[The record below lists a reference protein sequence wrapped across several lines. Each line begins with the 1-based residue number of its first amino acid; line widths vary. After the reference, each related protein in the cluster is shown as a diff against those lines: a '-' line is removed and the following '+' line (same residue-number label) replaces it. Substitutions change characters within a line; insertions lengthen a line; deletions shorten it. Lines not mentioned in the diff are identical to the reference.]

1 MFIGVNAELYR
12 YICIEYKIT
21 YFMIK
26 ITLRASLVIFL
37 VLVTLNTF
45 AQEKTA
51 EELAKMSQNPLAN
64 MMSFPFQNNTT
75 FGNGIDKDQT
85 SNVLNIQPVLPFFN
99 GHLITRTIIPIVSK
113 PYLNG
118 QSGSYT
124 SAGDI
129 NFTAFYSPTPKNG
142 LTWGVGPV
150 LVIPTNNDV
159 SANKFSMGAS
169 FLILKMTK
177 KFVYGFLLSNTWSVA
192 GNENASDVNS
202 FMGQYFVNMNFPK
215 GWYISSAPIITAN
228 WEATDGNKWIVPFGG
243 GGGKIIRIGKI
254 PFNLQ
259 AQAFWNAVRPE
270 GYGGFTTRLQIQLM
284 LPK

>member
-1 MFIGVNAELYR
+1 MRKNSTILFVFLSLFSF
-12 YICIEYKIT
+12 T
-21 YFMIK
+21 Y
-26 ITLRASLVIFL
+26 
-37 VLVTLNTF
+37 LN

-75 FGNGIDKDQT
+75 FGNGPNSDRT

-99 GHLITRTIIPIVSK
+99 GHLITRTIIPIVST
-113 PYLNG
+113 PNYTEE
-118 QSGSYT
+118 SGAT
-124 SAGDI
+124 TGIGDI
-129 NFTAFYSPTPKNG
+129 NMTLFYSPTSKNG

-150 LVIPTNNDV
+150 FSIPTGTDV
-159 SANKFSMGAS
+159 SLHKFNTGAS
-169 FLILKMTK
+169 FLALKMTK
-177 KFVYGFLLSNTWSVA
+177 KLVYGFLVSNVWSVA
-192 GNENASDVNS
+192 GNEDYSDVSS
-202 FMGQYFVNMNFPK
+202 FMGQYFINMNFAK

-228 WEATDGNKWIVPFGG
+228 WKAESGQQWVIPFGG

-259 AQAFWNAVRPE
+259 AQAFYNAVRPDN
-270 GYGGFTTRLQIQLM
+270 YGGFSTRFQIQLM